1 MKILSDIK
9 VIKNL
14 SFQETTRVC
23 IDKNENIS
31 QERIRQVRE
40 DKELSRKIGL
50 REPHSK

>member
-1 MKILSDIK
+1 MTISSDIK

-31 QERIRQVRE
+31 QETIRQVM
-40 DKELSRKIGL
+40 
-50 REPHSK
+50 EPGAFI